1 MEKILT
7 FDEIKKCILGAER
20 FLISNDTLH
29 PCRFTENEQES
40 YRNNPDFYRKTFSNS
55 NMIISFFTDAEKVI
69 LKYEAKSA
77 SSRVFCYLDAKVDGI
92 MVGHSGLEDVRNS
105 STLVMELPLAG
116 KKCKV
121 EIFLPP
127 LAEVAITE
135 LILENA
141 TFFDAAPRKKFII
154 SYGDSITQGY
164 DAKFP
169 ACSYTALLA
178 EELEA
183 ELINKAIGG
192 DIYNPSLVKA
202 GKNTRKVDLVTT
214 AYGTND
220 WSKCAR
226 KDLFENCENFFAA
239 LTQLYPATPIAALLP
254 IWRKDHARE
263 TLAGNFF
270 EVRNEMRKIM
280 EKYPDIHVIDGLSLT
295 PHVEDFYSDAYLHP
309 NDPGFM
315 FMGENLIKELKKSI
329 PSLWS

>member
-1 MEKILT
+1 MEKHLT
-7 FDEIKKCILGAER
+7 FDEIKECILGAER
-20 FLISNDTLH
+20 FLKSDLSVR
-29 PCRFTENEQES
+29 PCRFTEEEQVS

-69 LKYEAKSA
+69 LKYDAKSA

-92 MVGHSGLEDVRNS
+92 MTAHCGLEDVRNS
-105 STLVMELPLAG
+105 STLTMELTLTG

-127 LAEVAITE
+127 LAEVEIRE
-135 LILENA
+135 LVLENA
-141 TFFDAAPRKKFII
+141 SFFETAPRKKLIV

-192 DIYNPSLVKA
+192 DIYNAALVNA

-263 TLAGNFF
+263 TAAGNFF

-280 EKYPDIHVIDGLSLT
+280 KKYPGIHVIDGLSLT
-295 PHVEDFYSDAYLHP
+295 PHVAEFYSDAYLHP

-315 FMGENLIKELKKSI
+315 FMGENLVKELKKSI